1 MYKYKL
7 SVVIVNYNVKYFLEQ
22 CLRSVEAA
30 VAGLEVEIFVVDNH
44 STDGSLEYL
53 KPRFP
58 GVVFIANE
66 DNPGFARAN
75 NQAIQQARGE
85 YILLLNPDTIVGEES
100 IRTLCFAMDEHPE
113 CGGTGVKMINGNG
126 AFLAESKRSF
136 PTPWVAFCKLF
147 GLSALFP
154 RSHAFSRYSLPFLNP
169 DAPHTVDVLS
179 GACMLLRHEALKKVG
194 LLDEAFFMYGEDI
207 DLSYRIKQGG
217 YLNYYIPERLLHYK
231 GESTRH
237 SDIKYIRAFYHA
249 MRIFYRKYYPR
260 SGFLMNSLIRI
271 GIVVKLLFTRLFGSS
286 KDKKKRRQKVAHRRV
301 LILCREAQF
310 DVVKKACVKQMP
322 DLEFVNHWDLE
333 EERVMDAINRKN
345 QMKSFTD
352 YAFCY
357 PDVRFEQ
364 MILFMD
370 KLVNKKTVCHVYH
383 HESGVLISPGDK

>member
-30 VAGLEVEIFVVDNH
+30 VVGLEVEIFVVDNN

-58 GVVFIANE
+58 GVTFIANK

-85 YILLLNPDTIVGEES
+85 YVLLLNPDTVVGEES
-100 IRTLCFAMDEHPE
+100 IRTLCFSMDEHPE
-113 CGGTGVKMINGNG
+113 CGAIGVKMINGNG
-126 AFLAESKRSF
+126 VFLPESKRSF
-136 PTPWVAFCKLF
+136 PTPWVSFCKLF
-147 GLSALFP
+147 GLSKLFP
-154 RSHAFSRYSLPFLNP
+154 KSRTFSRYSLPFLSP
-169 DAPHTVDVLS
+169 DKQHTVDVLA
-179 GACMLLRHEALKKVG
+179 GAFMLLRHEALEKTG

-217 YLNYYIPERLLHYK
+217 YRNYYMPERLLHYK

-237 SDIKYIRAFYHA
+237 SDIKYIKAFYDA
-249 MRIFYRKYYPR
+249 MLIFYRKYYPR
-260 SGFLMNSLIRI
+260 SGFLVSALIRI
-271 GIVVKLLFTRLFGSS
+271 GIAVKVIFASLFGSS
-286 KDKKKRRQKVAHRRV
+286 KDKKKRKQKIKHRRL
-301 LILCREAQF
+301 LILCREEQF
-310 DVVKKACVKQMP
+310 EMVKKACVKHMP
-322 DLEFVNHWDLE
+322 ELEFVNLWDLG

-345 QMKSFTD
+345 HMKGFTD

-364 MILFMD
+364 MLLFMD
-370 KLVNKKTVCHVYH
+370 KLVNKKAIYH
-383 HESGVLISPGDK
+383 IYQKESGVLVSPGDK